1 MHVERRAALNLLMNH
16 RAPAAPLH
24 VLAFNSGSS
33 SLKFG
38 LYAVRAG
45 RAACLASGEAQ
56 KIGHAHSVFR
66 VTDAVGRVVCLDT
79 LPLRTPHDV
88 IERVGRWLIASG
100 APVPQAVGH
109 RVVHGGP
116 SLRRHCRIDDT
127 VMQQLQAAQVFAPLH
142 TPAVLAVIRSAQSAY
157 PGLAHVACLD
167 TVFHARVPAVAS
179 VLPLPAAL
187 RAHGIQRYGFHGLS
201 CEFIVVQLAQAAPGH
216 LPGRLL
222 IAHLGN
228 GASVTAVRDGVSIDT
243 SMGLTPSGG
252 PIMGTRSGDLDPG
265 VLVYLARHQHYDAT
279 MLEDLV
285 DHRSG
290 MVGISGL
297 SGDMRALHA
306 AAATDADAGLAI
318 RMFCYAVR
326 KQLAAMWVVL
336 DGADAL
342 VFTGGIGENDATVR
356 AEICLGL
363 WSLGVQTDDTRHRA
377 LANPIS
383 SASSSCQVHV
393 LPSLEDEQ
401 IALHTAA
408 LVGAP

>member
-1 MHVERRAALNLLMNH
+1 MNKRAAT
-16 RAPAAPLH
+16 APLH
-24 VLAFNSGSS
+24 ALSFNSGSS

-38 LYAVRAG
+38 LYAVRAD
-45 RAACLASGEAQ
+45 RATCLASGEAQ
-56 KIGHAHSVFR
+56 KIGGAHSVFR
-66 VTDAVGRVVCLDT
+66 VSDSSGRVVCLDT
-79 LPLRTPHDV
+79 LPLRTPGDV
-88 IERVGRWLIASG
+88 VVRVGQWLIASG
-100 APVPQAVGH
+100 APAAQAVGH
-109 RVVHGGP
+109 RVVLGGP
-116 SLRRHCRIDDT
+116 AVRRHCRIDAA
-127 VMQQLQAAQVFAPLH
+127 VLQQLQDAQVFAPLH
-142 TPAVLAVIRSAQSAY
+142 TPAVLAVIRSAQSTF
-157 PGLAHVACLD
+157 PGLVHVACFD
-167 TVFHARVPAVAS
+167 TVFHARMPAVAS

-187 RAHGIQRYGFHGLS
+187 RAQGIQRYGFHGLS
-201 CEFIVVQLAQAAPGH
+201 CESILDQLAQAAPGR

-252 PIMGTRSGDLDPG
+252 LVMGTRSGDLDPG
-265 VLVYLARHQHYDAT
+265 VLVYLARHQGFDAA

-290 MVGISGL
+290 LAGISGL
-297 SGDMRALHA
+297 GGDMRTLHA
-306 AAATDADAGLAI
+306 AAATNADAALAI

-326 KQLAAMWVVL
+326 KQLAAMWAVL
-336 DGADAL
+336 DGADAI
-342 VFTGGIGENDATVR
+342 VFTGGIGENDAAVR

-363 WSLGVQTDDTRHRA
+363 SSLGVKIDQARHRA

-383 SASSSCQVHV
+383 RVSSSCQVHV